1 MKHLAV
7 RGVSGRVIAEYPDF
21 APGTAVRVLP
31 AIVSNNFPTDRRI
44 VDDHWSFAGPT
55 RLPEY
60 AEPPR
65 PRPRHHRDRTP
76 PSTATAGVLE
86 HRPPTLSLDRV
97 TSDRQ
102 DAAHDHSLTTPA
114 RSLTRPAAATSCS
127 S

>member
-55 RLPEY
+55 RHPEY
-60 AEPPR
+60 AEIRHDRDHVTIAIERHRLR
-65 PRPRHHRDRTP
+65 PRPV
-76 PSTATAGVLE
+76 S
-86 HRPPTLSLDRV
+86 
-97 TSDRQ
+97 
-102 DAAHDHSLTTPA
+102 
-114 RSLTRPAAATSCS
+114 
-127 S
+127 